1 MTQDLLKSLPL
12 ENHKNI
18 GSFTNI
24 GPDPLENR
32 KAINLHAIIGP
43 LAKKKNVIKVG
54 PPLTE
59 LSGSYHR
66 KSDEADWNTFSDLFS
81 VHHWAI
87 GFFKLEI
94 VYTL

>member
-1 MTQDLLKSLPL
+1 MTQDLLKSPPPL

-43 LAKKKNVIKVG
+43 LAKKKRYQSWT
-54 PPLTE
+54 PLTE

-66 KSDEADWNTFSDLFS
+66 KSDEAD
-81 VHHWAI
+81 
-87 GFFKLEI
+87 
-94 VYTL
+94 